1 MFTKP
6 HQEDAMH
13 KAAGVTA
20 LTLLLLGGCGGGSG
34 NGPEEPGEPPLTAAT
49 LGEQTVLSPAEYLS
63 AAPYAEADR
72 QRGQRQAQLCR
83 ACHSLE
89 EGGANMIG
97 PNLHGF
103 FGEPIGS
110 REGFDYSEA
119 IREADFVWTP
129 RALDAWL
136 AQPATFLPGNRMTFA
151 GVNRQ
156 ADRDAL
162 IAYLLEATESE

>member
-1 MFTKP
+1 
-6 HQEDAMH
+6 MH

-20 LTLLLLGGCGGGSG
+20 LTLLLLAGCGGEPGSDSD
-34 NGPEEPGEPPLTAAT
+34 EPGEPVPTAAT
-49 LGEQTVLSPAEYLS
+49 LGGQTVMSAAEYLS
-63 AAPYAEADR
+63 AAPYADADR

-83 ACHSLE
+83 ACHTLE
-89 EGGANMIG
+89 AGGANMLG

-103 FGEPIGS
+103 FGERVGI

-119 IREADFVWTP
+119 IEEADFVWTP

-136 AQPATFLPGNRMTFA
+136 AQPASFLPGNRMTFA

>member
-1 MFTKP
+1 
-6 HQEDAMH
+6 MH

-20 LTLLLLGGCGGGSG
+20 LTLLLLSACGGDSGSDSD
-34 NGPEEPGEPPLTAAT
+34 EPSVPIPTAAT
-49 LGEQTVLSPAEYLS
+49 LGEQTIMSPAEYLS
-63 AAPYAEADR
+63 AAPYAGADR

-89 EGGANMIG
+89 AGGANMIG

-103 FGEPIGS
+103 FGEQVGS
-110 REGFDYSEA
+110 RDGFDYSEA
-119 IREADFVWTP
+119 IQEADFVWTP

-136 AQPATFLPGNRMTFA
+136 AQPSSFLPGNRMTFA

-162 IAYLLEATESE
+162 IAYLLEVTESE

>member
-1 MFTKP
+1 
-6 HQEDAMH
+6 MH
-13 KAAGVTA
+13 KAAGATF
-20 LTLLLLGGCGGGSG
+20 LTLLLLSGCGGESGSAT
-34 NGPEEPGEPPLTAAT
+34 EKAAEPPLTAAT
-49 LGEQTVLSPAEYLS
+49 LGEQSLLS
-63 AAPYAEADR
+63 AAEHLQSPPYADADR

-83 ACHSLE
+83 ACHSFE

-103 FGEPIGS
+103 FGEQVGS
-110 REGFDYSEA
+110 GEGFDYSEA

-136 AQPATFLPGNRMTFA
+136 ARPASFLPGNRMTFA

>member
-1 MFTKP
+1 M
-6 HQEDAMH
+6 Q
-13 KAAGVTA
+13 KAAGATF
-20 LTLLLLGGCGGGSG
+20 LSLLLLAGCGSDAGSG
-34 NGPEEPGEPPLTAAT
+34 SEEAADPPLTAAT
-49 LGEQTVLSPAEYLS
+49 LGEQTLLSPAEYL
-63 AAPYAEADR
+63 AMPPYADADR
-72 QRGQRQAQLCR
+72 QRGQRQTQLCR
-83 ACHSLE
+83 ACHSFE
-89 EGGANMIG
+89 AGGANTIG

-103 FGEPIGS
+103 FGEPVGS

-136 AQPATFLPGNRMTFA
+136 GQPASFLPGNRMTFA

-162 IAYLLEATESE
+162 IAYLLEVTESE

>member
-1 MFTKP
+1 MY
-6 HQEDAMH
+6 

-20 LTLLLLGGCGGGSG
+20 LTLLLLTGCGGGSG
-34 NGPEEPGEPPLTAAT
+34 GDFDEPSDPPLTAAT
-49 LGEQTVLSPAEYLS
+49 LGEQALMSPAEYLS
-63 AAPYAEADR
+63 AAPYADADR

-89 EGGANMIG
+89 AGGANMIG

-103 FGEPIGS
+103 FGEPVGS

-136 AQPATFLPGNRMTFA
+136 AQPASFLPGNRMTFA

>member
-1 MFTKP
+1 
-6 HQEDAMH
+6 MH
-13 KAAGVTA
+13 KAAGVTV
-20 LTLLLLGGCGGGSG
+20 LTLLLLTGCGGDSGGGSD
-34 NGPEEPGEPPLTAAT
+34 ESSEPLLTAAT
-49 LGEQTVLSPAEYLS
+49 LGEQSVLSPAEYLS
-63 AAPYAEADR
+63 AAPYAGADR
-72 QRGQRQAQLCR
+72 ERGRRQAQLCR

-89 EGGANMIG
+89 KGGANMIG

-103 FGEPIGS
+103 FGERIGI

-136 AQPATFLPGNRMTFA
+136 AQPAAFLPGNRMTFA

-156 ADRDAL
+156 SDRDAL
-162 IAYLLEATESE
+162 IAYLLEVTESE

>member
-1 MFTKP
+1 M
-6 HQEDAMH
+6 
-13 KAAGVTA
+13 
-20 LTLLLLGGCGGGSG
+20 
-34 NGPEEPGEPPLTAAT
+34 
-49 LGEQTVLSPAEYLS
+49 SPAEYLS
-63 AAPYAEADR
+63 KAPYADADR

-83 ACHSLE
+83 ACHTLE
-89 EGGANMIG
+89 AGGTNMLG

-103 FGEPIGS
+103 FGQPVGS

-119 IREADFVWTP
+119 IEEADFVWTP

-136 AQPATFLPGNRMTFA
+136 AQPASFLPGNRMTFA

>member
-1 MFTKP
+1 
-6 HQEDAMH
+6 MH
-13 KAAGVTA
+13 KAAGISA
-20 LTLLLLGGCGGGSG
+20 LTVLLLCGCGGESPGGESD
-34 NGPEEPGEPPLTAAT
+34 EPSEPPPTAAT
-49 LGEQTVLSPAEYLS
+49 LGEQSIMSPAEYLS
-63 AAPYAEADR
+63 KAPYADADR

-83 ACHSLE
+83 ACHTLE
-89 EGGANMIG
+89 AGGTNMLG

-103 FGEPIGS
+103 FGQPVGS

-119 IREADFVWTP
+119 IEEADFVWTP

-136 AQPATFLPGNRMTFA
+136 AQPASFLPGNRMTFA